1 MSQLV
6 MSRYE
11 FNSCLRSIDGGY
23 SPICSL
29 FLSTEVIL

>member
-1 MSQLV
+1 MNNYQ
-6 MSRYE
+6 

-29 FLSTEVIL
+29 ILSTEVIL